1 MQAMYEKI
9 AQELKSMDLVDSRL
23 QDYLN
28 FYCIGNR
35 EEIPQELSS
44 ADCGMVSV
52 SEYILKWFLILT
64 IALPIY
70 FLYIKYFVG
79 CYVTYIMDIAASA
92 LADIFQP
99 W

>member
-52 SEYILKWFLILT
+52 SDYILSGFDPYHCMTCFLSV
-64 IALPIY
+64 Y
-70 FLYIKYFVG
+70 KVFLL
-79 CYVTYIMDIAASA
+79 AAM
-92 LADIFQP
+92 
-99 W
+99 